1 MFGTWGWGCI
11 QLNLSTSTGH
21 QFTPGVP
28 GDYTEAVEAAE
39 AVLHRP
45 TPSYTILRECV
56 FLVDN
61 QLQRGVRGSCNMPEA
76 VYKLW
81 YHLVHYFSKY

>member
-1 MFGTWGWGCI
+1 MVPGVGAAFNI
-11 QLNLSTSTGH
+11 QHSTSTGH
-21 QFTPGVP
+21 QFTPVVP

-39 AVLHRP
+39 AVLYRF
-45 TPSYTILRECV
+45 TPDFTIMSGCV
-56 FLVDN
+56 FSVDN
-61 QLQRGVRGSCNMPEA
+61 QLQRGVRGSCIMLEA